1 MKKKIGNFIYKSI
14 FIIICFCIVL
24 LSFNANFIGQVLG
37 FKEITTYD
45 RRGGKRTVKVAEA
58 GDAVKIPSEVKQ
70 TYATFE
76 SYNRN
81 DWSGENKEI
90 YNKWSEQGK
99 SASDEHWAYINI
111 GGQKRYLVAVAPT
124 FGQTGDYID
133 ITFKNGNTY
142 PCIIGDIKDIWV
154 DPAYVYNSVAY
165 GHQDGGKCV
174 VVEVCTELANS
185 SSNYSAMSPL
195 LNKLIDVQQIANG
208 GNMFEHP
215 DGPVGLDGNYT
226 YDDGSS
232 SDSVISED
240 DEAGTFLGGMMMG
253 IRSVI
258 DAFAV
263 GFENDTRGENNPS
276 VFYDIKNLDITGSSS
291 SSSTAQVGDDGFV
304 QYYQTDYPNTP
315 YGSSTIKVSGCG
327 PTCFAMIAST
337 RLGKTITPGEAGMNG
352 KYYIAGQGTSWDY
365 FAAAKKHFNLS
376 GDLVQTGS
384 IDKVVEGLQQG
395 AYVISSQGPGLFT
408 TSGHYIVLSGID
420 ANGGI
425 SVKDPLKSHAIN
437 KGYNTRKFT
446 KNEINQA
453 AKQYW
458 IFYP

>member
-337 RLGKTITPGEAGMNG
+337 RLGKTITPEEAGMNG
-352 KYYIAGQGTSWDY
+352 KYYGPGGTQWSY
-365 FAAAKKHFNLS
+365 FPAAKKHFNL
-376 GDLVQTGS
+376 GGELVITND

-395 AYVISSQGPGLFT
+395 AYVISSQSYGLF
-408 TSGHYIVLSGID
+408 VFRQ
-420 ANGGI
+420 GGR
-425 SVKDPLKSHAIN
+425 
-437 KGYNTRKFT
+437 T
-446 KNEINQA
+446 
-453 AKQYW
+453 
-458 IFYP
+458 FYCSFWN

>member
-58 GDAVKIPSEVKQ
+58 VDAVKIPSEVKQ

-276 VFYDIKNLDITGSSS
+276 VFYDIKNLDI
-291 SSSTAQVGDDGFV
+291 
-304 QYYQTDYPNTP
+304 
-315 YGSSTIKVSGCG
+315 GSSTSTSNSSNASGITDSQIQAMYNEYLQNKGKRYKQDHSNLTYDKCMDWYDCSSWVIHCLAHSGVKQLPDSTAAGLWEYCNKVETNDRK
-327 PTCFAMIAST
+327 P
-337 RLGKTITPGEAGMNG
+337 
-352 KYYIAGQGTSWDY
+352 
-365 FAAAKKHFNLS
+365 
-376 GDLVQTGS
+376 GDLIFSKNTY
-384 IDKVVEGLQQG
+384 K
-395 AYVISSQGPGLFT
+395 
-408 TSGHYIVLSGID
+408 SGISHVGIYLGEFTVD
-420 ANGGI
+420 GETAEWVIDTGGNKSGGVKISKLNNGWWLGGHFY
-425 SVKDPLKSHAIN
+425 SFGRLK
-437 KGYNTRKFT
+437 
-446 KNEINQA
+446 
-453 AKQYW
+453 
-458 IFYP
+458 